1 MQLTVDQI
9 VEGTRDWSN
18 DKLVLLVHQLERR
31 LQDVDPRIE
40 ESWIAEAH
48 RRIEEVETGKAMLVP
63 GEEVSERVR
72 RIVGG

>member
-9 VEGTRDWSN
+9 VEGTRDWSD

-31 LQDVDPRIE
+31 LQDVDSRIE
-40 ESWIAEAH
+40 DAWLTEAH
-48 RRIEEVETGKAMLVP
+48 RRIEEVEAAKAVLIP

-72 RIVGG
+72 QIVGG

>member
-18 DKLVLLVHQLERR
+18 DKVILLVHQLEQR
-31 LQDVDPRIE
+31 LQDVDARIE
-40 ESWIAEAH
+40 DAWIAEAH

-63 GEEVSERVR
+63 GEDVSDRVR

>member
-18 DKLVLLVHQLERR
+18 EKLVLLVHQLERR
-31 LQDVDPRIE
+31 LQDVEPRIE
-40 ESWIAEAH
+40 EAWIAEAH

-63 GEEVSERVR
+63 GEDVSERVR

>member
-18 DKLVLLVHQLERR
+18 DKVILLVHQLEQR
-31 LQDVDPRIE
+31 LQDVDARIE
-40 ESWIAEAH
+40 DAWIAEAH